1 MFEYEAVLFDLDGTL
16 VDSMGIW
23 KGIDM
28 EYLGKRGIAV
38 PDGLQKAIEGISM
51 YETADYF
58 KERFR
63 IPDSHERMIR
73 EWNAM
78 ALEKYRQV
86 PLKKGVLRYLRHL
99 RSRNIPCGLATS
111 NSRELVTAV
120 AQARGI
126 DGVFSCI
133 MTGCDVG
140 KGKPAP
146 DIYLAVAKE
155 LEVDPESC
163 LVFEDIVP
171 GILAG
176 KAAGMRVCAVEDAYS
191 MPQKKEK
198 MRLADGY
205 IRDYRELWKGKERSI

>member
-78 ALEKYRQV
+78 AMEKYRQV

-111 NSRELVTAV
+111 NSRPLTDA
-120 AQARGI
+120 ALKSHGI
-126 DGVFSCI
+126 DGFFHARV
-133 MTGCDVG
+133 TGDEIK
-140 KGKPAP
+140 KGKPEP
-146 DIYLAVAKE
+146 DVYLTAAGLIGVP
-155 LEVDPESC
+155 PEKC
-163 LVFEDIVP
+163 LVFEDLIA
-171 GILAG
+171 GIMAG
-176 KAAGMRVCAVEDAYS
+176 KRAGMRVCAVEDVYS
-191 MPQKKEK
+191 RQDREEK
-198 MRLADGY
+198 IRLADLY
-205 IRDYRELWKGKERSI
+205 IKDYEDEVLYG